1 MSNDVSQ
8 SDQQALHMH
17 LYQSIAGAMLSNA
30 NGNLDQ
36 MSSDQ
41 AADVIYDYYSAIL
54 SRYYKKPVKPN
65 NTKTKKVD
73 Q

>member
-8 SDQQALHMH
+8 SDQHALHMH

-30 NGNLDQ
+30 NGSLDQ
-36 MSSDQ
+36 MSPEQ
-41 AADVIYDYYSAIL
+41 AADVIYDYYSAIVN
-54 SRYYKKPVKPN
+54 RYYKKPAKPN
-65 NTKTKKVD
+65 NKTKKVE

>member
-1 MSNDVSQ
+1 MNNDVSQ
-8 SDQQALHMH
+8 SDQQAINMH

-36 MSSDQ
+36 MTPDQ
-41 AADVIYDYYSAIL
+41 AADIIYDYYSAIL
-54 SRYYKKPVKPN
+54 SRYYKKPVKPVVN
-65 NTKTKKVD
+65 KHKKVE